1 MEELQELIS
10 IVTKYKLRNVE
21 IIGNVAATDSKYQEF
36 YDLINSGKVVDDES
50 AAAHY
55 GLKPTD
61 KKYRRLKQGLKSRL
75 GNMLFLTD
83 GDHPNMSEFRKK
95 KIKGIKDWFTTLLL
109 RQRGI
114 GKYTVD
120 LIKTSFKDLQ
130 KIEYSKGLLDY
141 SVHLMTYYSSNA
153 PDENE
158 FIKWSNNVEKY
169 LFDYTAEVKSIVAF
183 HKIIQPHVKNKGYN
197 SQTTQLAKIEIEKL
211 KPFAQKVNTDIFL
224 TMYYMILVCEKMGE
238 NDYSSTI
245 LVCEEAIKKMQR
257 KALFAGNNIGL
268 FYHNLIAC
276 LIYTRQY
283 NKTENI
289 FIESQ
294 TYLTNGGT
302 DWFANKNL
310 YISLQ
315 LHQQNLQSAWDTF
328 AEVSAHPKY
337 KKLSQHY
344 LESWKILEAWL
355 YLAAEKGKIEIEE
368 SHQKKFRLS
377 KFLNEM
383 PLFSQDKSGMN
394 IQIIL
399 LQTAW
404 SLKRG
409 KYEDISARIDALKK
423 YTSRHLDKT
432 TNMRSNCLIRMII
445 KLAEESFH
453 KSNTLAKTEKIYT
466 QMQTKSPNIMEE
478 AHDLEI
484 VPYELIWEWILEECS
499 DEFR

>member
-10 IVTKYKLRNVE
+10 IVTKYKLRSVE
-21 IIGNVAATDSKYQEF
+21 VIGNVATTDSKYQEF
-36 YDLINSGKVVDDES
+36 YDLINSEKVRDDES
-50 AAAHY
+50 AAAYY
-55 GLKPTD
+55 GLQPTD

-83 GDHPNMSEFRKK
+83 GDHPDMSEFQKK
-95 KIKGIKDWFTTLLL
+95 KIKGIKDWFTILLL
-109 RQRGI
+109 RQRGA
-114 GKYTVD
+114 KAFTVD
-120 LIKTSFKDLQ
+120 LVKNSFKDLE

-141 SVHLMTYYSSNA
+141 SVFLMTYYSTQSPNST
-153 PDENE
+153 E
-158 FIKWSNNVEKY
+158 FTIWNDNVEKY
-169 LFDYTAEVKSIVAF
+169 LLIYSAEVKSLASF
-183 HKIIQPHVKNKGYN
+183 YKIIQPHIKNKGYN
-197 SQTTQLAKIEIEKL
+197 SETVKLAKIEIAKL
-211 KPFAQKVNTDIFL
+211 KPYKEKVSTGIFM
-224 TMYYMILVCEKMGE
+224 TMYYMILVMEKMGC
-238 NDYSSTI
+238 NDYDATI
-245 LVCEEAIKKMQR
+245 QVCEEVISKMQ
-257 KALFAGNNIGL
+257 KKTYFAGVNISL
-268 FYHNLIAC
+268 FFHNMIAC

-283 NKTENI
+283 TKAETI
-289 FIESQ
+289 FNESQ
-294 TYLTNGGT
+294 IYITEGRN
-302 DWFANKNL
+302 DWFADKNL

-315 LHQQNLQSAWDTF
+315 LHQQKLQIAWDTF
-328 AEVSAHPKY
+328 QEVSAHPKY

-355 YLAAEKGKIEIEE
+355 YLAAKKGKIEIEE
-368 SHQKKFRLS
+368 THKKRFRLS

-404 SLKRG
+404 SLKSG
-409 KYEDISARIDALKK
+409 KYDDVTDRIDALKK
-423 YTSRHLDKT
+423 YTSRHLDKN

-453 KSNTLAKTEKIYT
+453 KTNTLVKTEKIYT

-484 VPYELIWEWILEECS
+484 VPYELIWEWILEECGN
-499 DEFR
+499 EFR